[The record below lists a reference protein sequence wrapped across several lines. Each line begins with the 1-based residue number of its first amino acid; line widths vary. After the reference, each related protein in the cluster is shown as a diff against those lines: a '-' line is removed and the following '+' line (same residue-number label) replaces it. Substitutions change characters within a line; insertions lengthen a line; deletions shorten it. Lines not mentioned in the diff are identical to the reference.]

1 MTRPGAIKLR
11 AEDAE
16 DLAVVA
22 ACLQDAIASLGEMR
36 FEPGEARFALVVE
49 RFLWEE
55 LMTAKPADTSGLHAV
70 RTGLHFTDVRAVR
83 MRGLDQRRPSE
94 VLELLTITSE
104 PRGEATTIS
113 LVFAGG
119 GEIRLEVD
127 RIRAWLSDLEAPHST
142 KLRPRHR
149 VDDEAGP

>member
-1 MTRPGAIKLR
+1 MIRAKTIKLR

-16 DLAVVA
+16 DLAVIA

-36 FEPGEARFALVVE
+36 FEPGEAIFALVVE

-55 LMTAKPADTSGLHAV
+55 LMTAAPSDTSGLHAV
-70 RTGLHFTDVRAVR
+70 RTGLHFSNVRAVR
-83 MRGLDQRRPSE
+83 MRGLDQRRQNE

-104 PRGEATTIS
+104 PGGEATTIS

-127 RIRAWLSDLEAPHST
+127 RIRAWLRDLEAPHPT

-149 VDDEAGP
+149 VDNGAGP